1 MLCQLSLKWW
11 FRLSNSKIHI
21 LLSCFLLSLLCLFK
35 QSITLRSGSGNLIL
49 EVCRSNSRQA
59 INITFSSR
67 TSRWNKR
74 TLSLQIWYWVLSYD
88 TILICPIV
96 RIWICQL
103 LLEYFIFFFSC
114 YNVNIYCYSLQMYP
128 PPSSL
133 SLLLFP
139 LTLGG
144 ERHPIVCIDPH
155 GNLQL
160 AVLLHTSAPED

>member
-1 MLCQLSLKWW
+1 M
-11 FRLSNSKIHI
+11 
-21 LLSCFLLSLLCLFK
+21 
-35 QSITLRSGSGNLIL
+35 TLY
-49 EVCRSNSRQA
+49 
-59 INITFSSR
+59 SSA
-67 TSRWNKR
+67 
-74 TLSLQIWYWVLSYD
+74 
-88 TILICPIV
+88 
-96 RIWICQL
+96 L
-103 LLEYFIFFFSC
+103 LLEYEFASYCWNTSFFFSC

>member
-59 INITFSSR
+59 INITFSSH

-103 LLEYFIFFFSC
+103 LLEYFIFFPAIMLTSIVTVYKCIHPLPACHCC
-114 YNVNIYCYSLQMYP
+114 YFL
-128 PPSSL
+128 
-133 SLLLFP
+133 
-139 LTLGG
+139 
-144 ERHPIVCIDPH
+144 
-155 GNLQL
+155 
-160 AVLLHTSAPED
+160 